1 MGDSEALDGCIQV
14 RFVFES
20 QQGAIGA
27 SAQKDTSAKGEKN
40 RDSMNLMKKVLE
52 RVMARERSV
61 ITEWCS
67 RNSTQM
73 QTALNAVTHLH
84 EQAENM
90 QKDLQDAHASL
101 AVRLYSVKCCCRIQ

>member
-1 MGDSEALDGCIQV
+1 MLGGHAQV

-27 SAQKDTSAKGEKN
+27 VAQKDAGAKGEKN
-40 RDSMNLMKKVLE
+40 RDSMNLMKTVLE
-52 RVMARERSV
+52 RVMTREKSV

-73 QTALNAVTHLH
+73 QTALNTVSHLH
-84 EQAENM
+84 EQAESM
-90 QKDLQDAHASL
+90 QKDLQESHASL
-101 AVRLYSVKCCCRIQ
+101 AVRF